1 MSSTTKIEWSEQ
13 SWNPI
18 IGCNLK
24 SPGCTNCYAMPMAA
38 RLAAM
43 GHASYQGLTQQ
54 AKTGAVW
61 TGKLALNEKAL
72 IAPLKRKKPTTYFV
86 NSMGDLFHENVPD
99 DWIDRVFA
107 VMALCPQH
115 TFQVLTKRSGRMREY
130 TTKVWG
136 DHRDEIARTTTA
148 VNDVFR
154 LAGHR
159 GNWGRCGSTSTSIT
173 TVSAATGARE
183 YAMLRRLPDG
193 GVERFYWHN
202 GQETWTRCSDA
213 YAERVPR
220 FGAHTGEFGWGLK
233 EWPLP
238 NVWLGVSVEDQTR
251 ANERIPDLLATPAAV
266 RWLSCEP
273 LLGPVDLLRV
283 AYPKIEYETGI
294 HYLDVLRAGYW
305 SPKGKSPFFRPAQP
319 DEEQGFFTNHS
330 DLGRIDWVVCGGE
343 SGKDAR
349 PMHPDWARQLR
360 DQCAAADV
368 PFFFKQWGEWV
379 PAEFADEPFIQFQDG
394 RYIDGHLLPDADDD
408 PKWTYDW
415 SNDEY
420 EGHCLFE
427 KVGKKAAG
435 RTLDGIEHNG
445 MPKAA
450 RIAEAAA
457 R

>member
-18 IGCNLK
+18 IGCSLK

-130 TTKVWG
+130 FANPILDELNFKHLGTRWAEQL
-136 DHRDEIARTTTA
+136 RDLGFADFA
-148 VNDVFR
+148 
-154 LAGHR
+154 
-159 GNWGRCGSTSTSIT
+159 SK
-173 TVSAATGARE
+173 
-183 YAMLRRLPDG
+183 G
-193 GVERFYWHN
+193 GPPF
-202 GQETWTRCSDA
+202 
-213 YAERVPR
+213 P
-220 FGAHTGEFGWGLK
+220 F
-233 EWPLP
+233 P

-273 LLGPVDLLRV
+273 LLGPVDLMSPFY
-283 AYPKIEYETGI
+283 AHST
-294 HYLDVLRAGYW
+294 GYW
-305 SPKGKSPFFRPAQP
+305 M
-319 DEEQGFFTNHS
+319 QGFLRDKSEHDDFRYWAEK
-330 DLGRIDWVVCGGE
+330 LDWVVCGGE

-360 DQCAAADV
+360 DQCAAAGV
-368 PFFFKQWGEWV
+368 PYFFKQWGEWAV
-379 PAEFADEPFIQFQDG
+379 ALDRE
-394 RYIDGHLLPDADDD
+394 RDD
-408 PKWTYDW
+408 PDWRKDYSTKYADHGKTKWL
-415 SNDEY
+415 NI
-420 EGHCLFE
+420 EGGCGFHGARFH
-427 KVGKKAAG
+427 VMQRIGKKPAG
-435 RTLDGIEHNG
+435 RTLDGIEHNA

-450 RIAEAAA
+450 RIAGAPAA
-457 R
+457 